1 MFNKEQLIE
10 FEKKIC
16 SMFEQGL
23 IRAPV
28 HLSDGNEDQLIE
40 IFKNIKPTDWVFSTW
55 RSHYHAILH
64 GISPEWLEQE
74 IVDGRSIT
82 VNNPEHRFFSSA
94 IVGGIAPIALG
105 TALSIKLKKET
116 DQVWLFVGD
125 MTIRTGILHEVIQYA
140 KGHSLSLNIVIENNH
155 ISVQTPTEIVW
166 GTDNKELNII
176 EYEFQST
183 YPHVGAG
190 KWVTF

>member
-1 MFNKEQLIE
+1 
-10 FEKKIC
+10 
-16 SMFEQGL
+16 
-23 IRAPV
+23 
-28 HLSDGNEDQLIE
+28 
-40 IFKNIKPTDWVFSTW
+40 
-55 RSHYHAILH
+55 
-64 GISPEWLEQE
+64 
-74 IVDGRSIT
+74 
-82 VNNPEHRFFSSA
+82 
-94 IVGGIAPIALG
+94 
-105 TALSIKLKKET
+105 
-116 DQVWLFVGD
+116 